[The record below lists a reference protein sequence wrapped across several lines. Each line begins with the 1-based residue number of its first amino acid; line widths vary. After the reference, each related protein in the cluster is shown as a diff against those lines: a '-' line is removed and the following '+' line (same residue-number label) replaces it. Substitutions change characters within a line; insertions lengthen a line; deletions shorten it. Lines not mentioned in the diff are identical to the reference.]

1 MNNQLDVYLYGNLIG
16 KLSLNSGNMRF
27 EYENDAKHF
36 LSLSMPVRMEPY
48 SSRACEAYFGGLL
61 PEGEKLLKAIARNT
75 GANSKSTYSLLE
87 QIGQDCAGAVQ
98 VCISEQSANIQTTFE
113 LQGEPLSEERLA
125 KLLSELPTRPLFIQ
139 DEFRLSLAG
148 AQDKGALCLI
158 EGKLAIPKA
167 QIPTTHILKP
177 AIKHAETPDP
187 VENEYFCM
195 KLAQLAGLKM
205 ASVEIRE
212 AKNIKYL
219 LVTRFDRTHNLK
231 SSSKKISRVHQEDFC
246 QALGVV
252 STKKYEADGGPSLVK
267 CFQLAEQLAFPAR
280 DKIEL
285 LKRVVFN
292 FIIGNGDCHSKNFSI
307 LHHSNY
313 TSELSPGY
321 DVLSTIVYPKLS
333 TKFAMS
339 IGREAEMNSVR
350 LENWARFIN
359 QINVNAKPFKDLALE
374 LTNKIE
380 KHAPLLKDQ
389 MMEEHIWAP
398 ICDVILEVIHQRSD
412 ALKLSLK
419 QIS

>member
-16 KLSLNSGNMRF
+16 KLFLHSGSMRF

-36 LSLSMPVRMEPY
+36 LSLNMPVRMEPY
-48 SSRACEAYFGGLL
+48 SSKACEAYFGGLL

-75 GANSKSTYSLLE
+75 GANSRSTYSLLE
-87 QIGQDCAGAVQ
+87 QTGRDCAGAVQ
-98 VCISEQSANIQTTFE
+98 VCTPGQSADIQTTFE
-113 LQGEPLSEERLA
+113 LQGESLSEERLA
-125 KLLSELPTRPLFIQ
+125 KLLTELPTRPLFIQ

-158 EGKLAIPKA
+158 DGKLAIPKSGV
-167 QIPTTHILKP
+167 PTTHILKP
-177 AIKHAETPDP
+177 SIKHSETPDT

-205 ASVEIRE
+205 ASVEVRNAE
-212 AKNIKYL
+212 NIKYL
-219 LVTRFDRTHNLK
+219 LVTRFDRTDYLK
-231 SSSKKISRVHQEDFC
+231 SYSKKISRVHQEDFC

-252 STKKYEADGGPSLVK
+252 STKKYEADGGPSLIK
-267 CFQLAEQLAFPAR
+267 CFQLAEKLAFPAR

-307 LHHSNY
+307 LHYSNNI
-313 TSELSPGY
+313 SELSPGY
-321 DVLSTIVYPKLS
+321 DVLSSIVYPKLS

-339 IGREAEMNSVR
+339 IGREAEMNSIR
-350 LENWARFIN
+350 FENWARFIN

-374 LTNKIE
+374 LSNKIA
-380 KHAPLLKDQ
+380 KHIPPLKEQ
-389 MMEEHIWAP
+389 MMEEHIWSP
-398 ICDVILEVIHQRSD
+398 ICDDISEVIHHRSEM
-412 ALKLSLK
+412 LKLSLK
-419 QIS
+419 HIS